1 MPGANIAQLEV
12 VQESRARA
20 ESVLEEVGGT
30 RAETAAA
37 GEGNGREIQAVEAR
51 KEKERNG

>member
-12 VQESRARA
+12 VQESRARV